1 MAHIRRPILAGL
13 RQATLPNSEA
23 TRIDDPA
30 GERDELSAAR
40 GVVNGV
46 ALGTMAWSL
55 IGLLVWF
62 LV

>member
-13 RQATLPNSEA
+13 RQATNSEA

-30 GERDELSAAR
+30 DERDELSAAR